1 MKINHLSAFSMLL
14 MLSLIISACATNHE
28 VEKRLIGKWNPVTV
42 ENLTPQS
49 AQSPKTQTIKVDT
62 STSGDT
68 PKVIEL
74 TLPANPDKK
83 GAKIERAMANEMN
96 SPVIISMTN
105 DQKTVEKNFPGKT
118 VKGSWKLKKNGKCI
132 LVKVEKTGKT
142 FTLDIISLT
151 DSTAVVLEKLSFAE
165 FKVKYA
171 KQK

>member
-14 MLSLIISACATNHE
+14 MLSLIISSCGTNHE
-28 VEKRLIGKWNPVTV
+28 VEKRLVGKWNPVTV

-96 SPVIISMTN
+96 SPVVISMTN
-105 DQKTVEKNFPGKT
+105 DQKTVEKEFSGKT
-118 VKGSWKLKKNGKCI
+118 VKGNWKLKRNGKRI
-132 LVKVEKTGKT
+132 IVNNKETGRT
-142 FTLDIISLT
+142 FTMDILSLT

-165 FKVKYA
+165 FKIKYA